1 MIITSLNSPMLETYT
16 KAHHRLPEAIEIL
29 KKLAAEVPEDAKFDV
44 DGDNIK
50 AIVATKTTKPAKE
63 KKFELHHKYID
74 IQYVVRGTELMGNE
88 STDKLTPM
96 PESKPDADFYYVNDD
111 FDKVILNP
119 GEFAI
124 IFPEE
129 AHAPEIA
136 ANDIPCEVKKIV
148 LKVLY

>member
-1 MIITSLNSPMLETYT
+1 MIITSLNSPMLETYM
-16 KAHHRLPEAIEIL
+16 KAHHRLPAAIEAL
-29 KKLAAEVPEDAKFDV
+29 KKLAADLPEDSKFDI

-74 IQYVVRGTELMGNE
+74 IQYVARGAELIGNE
-88 STDKLTPM
+88 SVDKLEAM

-111 FDKVILNP
+111 FDKVHLYE

-136 ANDIPCEVKKIV
+136 VNDTPWEVKKIV
-148 LKVLY
+148 LTVLY